1 MSRSYIWGVVIIV
14 GVIGAI
20 LTATVFGPLLAT
32 ILTLIMTPVI
42 WAASTVF
49 RQARVARR
57 ERKIIAKMVEA
68 ASTGQDGPGNDN
80 AMKHAAE

>member
-20 LTATVFGPLLAT
+20 LTAMVFGPLLAT

-49 RQARVARR
+49 YQARVARR
-57 ERKIIAKMVEA
+57 EREIIARIVEEA
-68 ASTGQDGPGNDN
+68 TTGEGRPDN
-80 AMKHAAE
+80 AMQHAAE